1 MLLVVKYGGAAM
13 GSPTDPDPI
22 LDDCAQRVRAGDRLV
37 IVHGGGPRIDAELR
51 DRGIPQKRVE
61 GLRVTDAA
69 TLSVTESV
77 LCGRVNK
84 ALVRA
89 ALARMMPAAGLS
101 GQDARLLIAE
111 PAVDGQGRSLGF
123 VGRITGVSPQILVVL
138 LEQRF
143 VPIVAPLGVS
153 ADAST
158 ALNINADTAAGA
170 IAGALRADA
179 YVAVTNVDRVR
190 LNVDDPSSGIEKM
203 TVAEAERHLASGAFD
218 GGMRP
223 KVESAIDALA
233 LGAGRSLICGSG
245 PQAITRALN
254 GEATTIIAN

>member
-1 MLLVVKYGGAAM
+1 MLLVVKYGGNAM
-13 GSPTDPDPI
+13 GSPADPDPI

-37 IVHGGGPRIDAELR
+37 IVHGGGPQIDAALQE
-51 DRGIPQKRVE
+51 RGIPQRRVD

-69 TLSVTESV
+69 TLAVTESV
-77 LCGRVNK
+77 LCGSVNK

-89 ALARMMPAAGLS
+89 ALTRMLPAIGVS
-101 GQDARLLIAE
+101 GQDGRLLIAE
-111 PAVDGQGRSLGF
+111 PAFDAQGRSLGF
-123 VGRITGVSPQILVVL
+123 VGRITGVTPQPLVVL

-143 VPIVAPLGVS
+143 VPIVAPLGVA

-179 YVAVTNVDRVR
+179 YIVVTNVDRVR
-190 LNVDDPSSGIEKM
+190 LDVADPNSGIAQLNTE
-203 TVAEAERHLASGAFD
+203 EAERHLASGAFD

-223 KVESAIDALA
+223 KMESAIDALA
-233 LGAGRSLICGSG
+233 LAAARVNL
-245 PQAITRALN
+245 
-254 GEATTIIAN
+254 